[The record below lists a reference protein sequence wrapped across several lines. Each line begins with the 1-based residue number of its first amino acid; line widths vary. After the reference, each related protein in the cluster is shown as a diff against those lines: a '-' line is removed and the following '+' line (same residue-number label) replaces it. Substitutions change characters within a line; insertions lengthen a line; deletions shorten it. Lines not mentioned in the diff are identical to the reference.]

1 MESRFNSLLLF
12 LFPLFGMFIFSF
24 SEFENNYIL
33 VKLEIKYDEV
43 KIDKIDDFENN
54 QWEFR
59 IFKIENDDSIKEIGN
74 TFIYIN

>member
-12 LFPLFGMFIFSF
+12 LFPIFGMFIFSF

-33 VKLEIKYDEV
+33 VKLKIKYDEV

-54 QWEFR
+54 
-59 IFKIENDDSIKEIGN
+59 
-74 TFIYIN
+74 